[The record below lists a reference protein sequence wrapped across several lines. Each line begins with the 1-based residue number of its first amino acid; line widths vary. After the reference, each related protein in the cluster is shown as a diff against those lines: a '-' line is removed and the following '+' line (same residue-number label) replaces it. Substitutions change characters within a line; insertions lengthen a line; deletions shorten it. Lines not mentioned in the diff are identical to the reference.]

1 MRLVV
6 VLLEDEALV
15 KRAFVA
21 NSVVAV
27 ALAATRLVVEA
38 SVE

>member
-1 MRLVV
+1 MV
-6 VLLEDEALV
+6 EALV
-15 KRAFVA
+15 VLKSVEEPVVA